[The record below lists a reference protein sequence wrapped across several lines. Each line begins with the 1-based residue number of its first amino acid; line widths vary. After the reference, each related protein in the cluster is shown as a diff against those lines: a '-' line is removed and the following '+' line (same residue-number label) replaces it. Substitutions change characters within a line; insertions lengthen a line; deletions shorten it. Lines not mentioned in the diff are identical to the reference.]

1 MRLARNIPAVDPKQM
16 PLLRSNTELSGRY
29 CTALRE
35 TGIASVWVYDSLSEG
50 IEPIDLVPEDV
61 RRDAARSVIGI
72 QRDAASA
79 LRRGE
84 PLSPEALTGLYGV
97 VDQLAASVAEHPG
110 AAAGLNDIAAA
121 DAYTY
126 QHSIDV
132 CALGL
137 LLGRAVLSHGYKD
150 SRGQRRFDDIERR
163 MRLLGVGLLLHDI
176 GKLAVPREILLKP
189 GRLTGEETAIM
200 RTHPDE
206 GAELLAGDRYS
217 PLIRAIVREHHERW
231 DGFGYPRAITGESI
245 NQLARIA
252 AVADVYDAV
261 TSERPYKPAMAA
273 HVGARIISDGAG
285 AAFDPEVVDVFH
297 RVVPRFPIGSEL
309 CLSDGTVGVVARHD
323 PEYPD
328 FPWVRFSDGERP
340 VDAEDELVAA

>member
-1 MRLARNIPAVDPKQM
+1 MRLARNIPALDPKQM

-29 CTALRE
+29 CAALRE
-35 TGIASVWVYDSLSEG
+35 SGISSVWVYDELSEG

-61 RRDAARSVIGI
+61 RREAARSVAVV

-84 PLSPEALTGLYGV
+84 PLSPEALTGLREV
-97 VDQLAASVAEHPG
+97 VDQIHASVAEHPG
-110 AAAGLNDIAAA
+110 AEAGLNDIAAA
-121 DAYTY
+121 DAYTH

-150 SRGQRRFDDIERR
+150 SRGHRRFDDIDRR

-189 GRLTGEETAIM
+189 ARLTEEETAIM

-206 GAELLAGDRYS
+206 GAQLLSGDRYS
-217 PLIRAIVREHHERW
+217 PLIRAVVRQHHERW
-231 DGFGYPRAITGESI
+231 NGSGYPRGTMGATIPE
-245 NQLARIA
+245 LARIA

-261 TSERPYKPAMAA
+261 TSERPYKPAMAP
-273 HVGARIISDGAG
+273 HVGARIIAKGAG
-285 AAFDPEVVDVFH
+285 AAFDPEVVDVFR

-309 CLSDGTVGVVARHD
+309 CLPDGSVGVVARHD
-323 PEYPD
+323 PEHPD
-328 FPWVRFSDGERP
+328 CPWVRFPSGERP
-340 VDAEDELVAA
+340 VDVDDELVAG